1 MTIHRRIFGVLAGA
15 AILWAAGT
23 ASLFASTFIPIRD
36 GELYRRA
43 DVVVH
48 GVVVSSDVVAG
59 ERFVE
64 TVTLIRPL
72 RVLKG
77 DLSGALVL
85 RQVGGQL
92 PEGRG
97 YLLPGRPV
105 YSPGEEVVVFAIARD
120 DGSFQTAEMLLGKFS
135 VAQDES
141 GRLFAAPALAGSR
154 AGRITVLPRPA
165 GFEDSQLRPDFDASP
180 SVRVA
185 PRRFGLVDGP
195 DSLDAPREL
204 DAFLD
209 FLSSGAHAPARV
221 SSAPIGS
228 LTPVMHEEARR
239 GMVPE
244 FANYGDQSP
253 PYARWFNNATASWY
267 EDGTAQLTGG
277 GDAEATGALAAWT
290 GDPNST
296 INYTKTTDTSKFPIH
311 MSAPTS
317 TGCGWSTCFPPAS
330 AGVVGCGGS
339 PYTVP
344 SDPCPAGNQFRGDC
358 YGEIMDF
365 RLPPFND
372 PTSFPE
378 VWLRCW
384 TQPNVLSSA
393 TTQAVLTHE
402 LGHTLGLLHP
412 DQFMSPHDLCPGDES
427 AAIMNS
433 TTEGSSPSTSLG
445 TDDQDA
451 IRWYYGDGGNH
462 CGAGT
467 PTVTPTRTATPT
479 KTLTLTPTR
488 TATRTPT
495 FTRTP
500 TPSNTPTRTKTVAG
514 PTSTATPTPTRTL
527 TPSFTPTGGPVA
539 HISSIAATSG
549 PASGGTSITIT
560 GSGFF
565 AVTSV
570 TIGGFAATNVVTGGL
585 TSITCN
591 APALAPGALYDVQVT
606 TSGTGTAVLTKGWFA
621 DFLDVPQAYLYHA
634 AIEKVLRAAITS
646 GCGGGNYCPDQLVTR
661 DQMAVFILRGEH
673 GGAYNPPAAT
683 GTVFSDVTINTPFA
697 KWMERFAA
705 EGISTGCAGGSPP
718 PYCPTANVTRDAMAK
733 FLLLGKHGSSFS
745 PAAATGTV
753 FADVQTTTFLAK
765 WMEELK
771 AEAITGGCQ
780 AGVPLPSYCPQGTV
794 TRGEM
799 AKFIRATFGL

>member
-1 MTIHRRIFGVLAGA
+1 M
-15 AILWAAGT
+15 
-23 ASLFASTFIPIRD
+23 
-36 GELYRRA
+36 
-43 DVVVH
+43 
-48 GVVVSSDVVAG
+48 
-59 ERFVE
+59 
-64 TVTLIRPL
+64 
-72 RVLKG
+72 G
-77 DLSGALVL
+77 D
-85 RQVGGQL
+85 
-92 PEGRG
+92 
-97 YLLPGRPV
+97 
-105 YSPGEEVVVFAIARD
+105 
-120 DGSFQTAEMLLGKFS
+120 FQTAEMLLGKFS

-180 SVRVA
+180 SARVA

-221 SSAPIGS
+221 SSAPIGA

-290 GDPNST
+290 SDPNST

-344 SDPCPAGNQFRGDC
+344 SDPCPVGNQFRRRLLRGDH
-358 YGEIMDF
+358 G
-365 RLPPFND
+365 LPASPLQRPDLLSGSLASLLDAAERALVGHD
-372 PTSFPE
+372 PGRPDARARPHARPPAPGSVHVPARPVSGGRIDRDHE
-378 VWLRCW
+378 LDDGGQQSEHLARHRRPGRDPLVLRRR
-384 TQPNVLSSA
+384 QA
-393 TTQAVLTHE
+393 TT
-402 LGHTLGLLHP
+402 
-412 DQFMSPHDLCPGDES
+412 
-427 AAIMNS
+427 AA
-433 TTEGSSPSTSLG
+433 
-445 TDDQDA
+445 
-451 IRWYYGDGGNH
+451 
-462 CGAGT
+462 AGT
-467 PTVTPTRTATPT
+467 PTVTPTRTRTPT
-479 KTLTLTPTR
+479 KTLTPTPTR

-560 GSGFF
+560 GSSFF

-634 AIEKVLRAAITS
+634 AIEKVLRAEITS